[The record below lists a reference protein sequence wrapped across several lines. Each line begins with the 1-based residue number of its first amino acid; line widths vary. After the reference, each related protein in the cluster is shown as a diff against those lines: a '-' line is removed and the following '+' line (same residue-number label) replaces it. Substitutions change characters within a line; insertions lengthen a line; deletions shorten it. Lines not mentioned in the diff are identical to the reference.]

1 MVILT
6 QRRRLTVAVL
16 VLVLAA
22 GTVYAHRG
30 ATGIVK
36 ERMDAMMS
44 LGDAMKALT
53 AMMRGKRPYNV
64 ERVRNYATTVARHG
78 SEDMTRLFP
87 EGSLQ
92 HPTRAKPA
100 IWADWEHFSALATEL
115 TVYAG
120 VLKSAAANQRAP
132 GRGGTTPV
140 DLTPEELA
148 TMAPDAAF
156 ERLRRTCSDCHRTFR
171 MKSELPP
178 RPPERLGRLA
188 RLPGVNPVSTAA
200 VR

>member
-1 MVILT
+1 MVNLT
-6 QRRRLTVAVL
+6 RRRRLLVAVL
-16 VLVLAA
+16 VLVLAG

-53 AMMRGKRPYNV
+53 AMMRGKQPYDV

-100 IWADWEHFSALATEL
+100 IWADWERFSALATEL
-115 TVYAG
+115 AVYAG
-120 VLKSAAANQRAP
+120 ALASAAANQRSP
-132 GRGGTTPV
+132 RRGGAMPV
-140 DLTPEELA
+140 DPTPKQLA
-148 TMAPDAAF
+148 TMAPDVVF
-156 ERLRRTCSDCHRTFR
+156 ERLRRTCSDCHRAFR
-171 MKSELPP
+171 RKSELPP
-178 RPPERLGRLA
+178 RPPEWLGRLA
-188 RLPGVNPVSTAA
+188 RLPAVKPASTAA
-200 VR
+200 GR

>member
-1 MVILT
+1 MTMT

-22 GTVYAHRG
+22 GSVYAHRG

-53 AMMRGKRPYNV
+53 AMMRGKQPYDV
-64 ERVRNYATTVARHG
+64 ERVRTYARTAARHG
-78 SEDMTRLFP
+78 GEELTRLFP

-92 HPTRAKPA
+92 HPTRANPA
-100 IWADWEHFSALATEL
+100 IWADWERFSALAMEL

-120 VLKSAAANQRAP
+120 ALASAAANQRSS
-132 GRGGTTPV
+132 GRGGALPV
-140 DLTPEELA
+140 DPTPEQLA
-148 TMAPDAAF
+148 TMAPDLVF
-156 ERLRRTCSDCHRTFR
+156 ERLRRTCSDCHRPFR
-171 MKSELPP
+171 LKSESPP
-178 RPPERLGRLA
+178 RPAEWFGRLA
-188 RLPGVNPVSTAA
+188 RAVRPASTAA
-200 VR
+200 SR